1 MPNHV
6 HLIAVP
12 ETEGA
17 LRLGIGE
24 THRRYTRYV
33 NFSKGWKGYLWQGR
47 FASFPMDERYLL
59 AAARYV
65 ELNPVRAGLVKK
77 PEDYRWSSVHAHLTG
92 RAEGVVN
99 AGALLDIVDD
109 WRGFLGE
116 SLEQEDLERLRG
128 HENTGRPAG
137 SEKFI
142 EDLESRLARSLKKRK
157 PGPKAIDK

>member
-1 MPNHV
+1 MS
-6 HLIAVP
+6 A
-12 ETEGA
+12 TC
-17 LRLGIGE
+17 
-24 THRRYTRYV
+24 
-33 NFSKGWKGYLWQGR
+33 
-47 FASFPMDERYLL
+47 L

-65 ELNPVRAGLVKK
+65 ELNPARAGLVKK

-116 SLEQEDLERLRG
+116 GLEQEDLERLRG

-157 PGPKAIDK
+157 PGLKAIDK